1 MARAMHGRPAPGA
14 EVAEQ
19 GALIASRLEMPII
32 EGVID
37 PEERLV
43 LCALRRQWLPVCTVS
58 GVEVPEQLGPGTGV
72 VLKVGKIGLKNA
84 MEEAY
89 KQSYVEVSLVDR
101 DPKMQYYNK
110 EIKAYCDW
118 TVVAKPQR
126 TRFAKETEHE
136 TSVASWAQ
144 YLVFDHEIILPLSRE
159 QILQRPGLAL
169 FFEFKHYKPEKRRD
183 SCKCYSYI
191 SHNDMTQLRA
201 GHLELMIWRCEKPT
215 NYVMAH
221 RKRLSVKPL
230 YLHVDIQFETGA
242 APPGLQT
249 ARRKEKEWLNDSDSD

>member
-1 MARAMHGRPAPGA
+1 
-14 EVAEQ
+14 
-19 GALIASRLEMPII
+19 MPII

-58 GVEVPEQLGPGTGV
+58 GVEVLEQLGPGTGV

-159 QILQRPGLAL
+159 QILQRPGSSPRIAL
-169 FFEFKHYKPEKRRD
+169 LVLILWLILTPTLFLYPVPVTW
-183 SCKCYSYI
+183 S
-191 SHNDMTQLRA
+191 
-201 GHLELMIWRCEKPT
+201 EL
-215 NYVMAH
+215 V
-221 RKRLSVKPL
+221 
-230 YLHVDIQFETGA
+230 HV
-242 APPGLQT
+242 
-249 ARRKEKEWLNDSDSD
+249 

>member
-1 MARAMHGRPAPGA
+1 MCAWWL
-14 EVAEQ
+14 V
-19 GALIASRLEMPII
+19 LIGVLQMPII
-32 EGVID
+32 DGVID

-58 GVEVPEQLGPGTGV
+58 GVEVLEQLGPGTGV

-110 EIKAYCDW
+110 EIKSYCDW

-126 TRFAKETEHE
+126 TKFAKETEHE

-159 QILQRPGLAL
+159 QILQRPGNWA
-169 FFEFKHYKPEKRRD
+169 
-183 SCKCYSYI
+183 
-191 SHNDMTQLRA
+191 
-201 GHLELMIWRCEKPT
+201 PT
-215 NYVMAH
+215 
-221 RKRLSVKPL
+221 L
-230 YLHVDIQFETGA
+230 
-242 APPGLQT
+242 
-249 ARRKEKEWLNDSDSD
+249 